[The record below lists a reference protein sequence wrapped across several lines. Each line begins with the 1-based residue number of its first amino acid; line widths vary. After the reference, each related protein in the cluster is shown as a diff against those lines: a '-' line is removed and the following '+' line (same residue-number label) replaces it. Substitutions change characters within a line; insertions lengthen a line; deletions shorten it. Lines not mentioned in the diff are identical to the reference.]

1 MLLDSMLFL
10 HLAGLSVWLGS
21 LLSLAIVTFMSRS
34 HADSGYVRSL
44 VRKIT
49 GAFSSWI
56 HPSAI
61 VVLVSG
67 IILIANMYSGASR
80 PFWLNYMEM
89 GGMTIIFLSMI
100 ILGLFSNRKVRKPLA
115 ASSSG
120 ETTAIKKGLTNY
132 FTLLVIFILLILSV
146 IFVVAFKF

>member
-1 MLLDSMLFL
+1 MLIDTMLFL

-21 LLSLAIVTFMSRS
+21 ILSLAIVTLLSRN
-34 HADSGYVRSL
+34 HAESGYVRSL

-67 IILIANMYSGASR
+67 IILIANMYSGAER
-80 PFWLNYMEM
+80 PFWLDYMEM
-89 GGMTIIFLSMI
+89 AGMTIIFLSMI
-100 ILGLFSNRKVRKPLA
+100 VLGLFSNRKVRKPLA
-115 ASSSG
+115 VSNG
-120 ETTAIKKGLTNY
+120 ETATIKKGLSVY
-132 FTLLVIFILLILSV
+132 FTLLMIFMILILSV

>member
-1 MLLDSMLFL
+1 MLLDTMLFL
-10 HLAGLSVWLGS
+10 HLAGLAIWVGS
-21 LLSLAIVTFMSRS
+21 LLSLAVITLMSRS

-49 GAFSSWI
+49 GAFSTWV

-67 IILIANMYSGASR
+67 IILIANMYGDGQR
-80 PFWLNYMEM
+80 PFWLDYMEM
-89 GGMTIIFLSMI
+89 GGMVIIFLSI
-100 ILGLFSNRKVRKPLA
+100 IVLGLFSNRKVRKPLA
-115 ASSSG
+115 ASNG
-120 ETTAIKKGLTNY
+120 ETTPIKKGLTAY
-132 FTLLVIFILLILSV
+132 GLLLTLFILLILSV